1 MTAGSPPADPERIAA
16 PMTDAQPAVR
26 IGVTVPGLVVLVGAA
41 GAGKSTLAARL
52 FAPAEIVSSD
62 DVRGW
67 LTGDPADQRA
77 TRLAFSVLHREVRRR
92 LAAGGL
98 AVVDATNVQ
107 GSARSALLRIA
118 RVAGAHATAIVVRTS
133 PAEVH
138 ARNGARIGRVVPP
151 DVVDRHLAALDAL
164 GPDPAS
170 IVARLVAEGFDA
182 VHVLGGDEPAITLER
197 AAPRS

>member
-1 MTAGSPPADPERIAA
+1 
-16 PMTDAQPAVR
+16 MTDAQPAVR
-26 IGVTVPGLVVLVGAA
+26 IAVPIPGLVVLVGAA

-62 DVRGW
+62 EVRGW

-92 LAAGGL
+92 LAGGQL
-98 AVVDATNVQ
+98 VVVDATSVQ
-107 GSARSALLRIA
+107 ASARAALVRIA
-118 RVAGAHATAIVVRTS
+118 RAAGVGASAIVVRTP

-138 ARNGARIGRVVPP
+138 ARNAARPGRVVPP

-170 IVARLVAEGFDA
+170 IETRLRAEGFGA
-182 VHVLGGDEPAITLER
+182 VHVLRGDGAAITLER
-197 AAPRS
+197 LGPTS

>member
-1 MTAGSPPADPERIAA
+1 
-16 PMTDAQPAVR
+16 MTDAQPAVR
-26 IGVTVPGLVVLVGAA
+26 IAVTVPGLVVLVGAA

-77 TRLAFSVLHREVRRR
+77 TRLAFSVVHREVRRR

-107 GSARSALLRIA
+107 PSARSALLRIA
-118 RVAGAHATAIVVRTS
+118 RVAGARATAIVVRTPS
-133 PAEVH
+133 AETH
-138 ARNGARIGRVVPP
+138 ARNRARTSRLVPP
-151 DVVDRHLAALDAL
+151 DVVDRHLAAVDAL
-164 GPDPAS
+164 GPDAAS
-170 IVARLVAEGFDA
+170 IAERLVAEGFDT
-182 VHVLGGDEPAITLER
+182 VHVLGGDEPSIMLER
-197 AAPRS
+197 AARRA